1 MAQTAALQFFATPQ
15 RVLITGGTGFIGS
28 ALCKA
33 LLADGHRVT
42 VLARNPNK
50 ARAVLGSDVV
60 TFSAFDCLPAE
71 SAFDVVINLAGE
83 PVVGPRWT
91 AARKAVLLAS
101 RIGVTDAL
109 VAWLQ
114 RAHTKPRLMIS
125 GSAIGFYGIQALDD
139 AAALTEDAGPQSI
152 FMSELCQA
160 WEASAKAVQAL
171 GVPLALL
178 RIGVVLGPCSTGQ
191 GALPKMIL
199 PLRLGV
205 GGQLGNG
212 QQVVSWVHLA
222 DVLGCIAHLM
232 RMSDTQAQGVYN
244 LTAPQACTQKH
255 FMQVAARVMRRSWA
269 LPIPTP
275 AGVLRLVVGEQAGL
289 LVDGQ
294 RVAPKR
300 LLDAGYRFA
309 YADLGAALANCVAS

>member
-1 MAQTAALQFFATPQ
+1 MAQAAGLHFFPTPQ

-33 LLADGHRVT
+33 LLADGHSVT
-42 VLARNPNK
+42 VLTRNPGK
-50 ARAVLGSDVV
+50 AQAVLGSQVV
-60 TFSAFDCLPAE
+60 TFSNFDALSVQ

-101 RIGVTDAL
+101 RSGVTDAL

-125 GSAIGFYGIQALDD
+125 GSAIGFYGVQAQGDRTELAED
-139 AAALTEDAGPQSI
+139 AAPQAI

-160 WEASAKAVQAL
+160 WEASAKAVQAM

-191 GALPKMIL
+191 GALPKMVL

-222 DVLGCIAHLM
+222 DVLGAVAHLM
-232 RMSDTQAQGVYN
+232 RLPAMQAQGVYN
-244 LTAPQACTQKH
+244 LTAPQACSQH
-255 FMQVAARVMRRSWA
+255 MFMQVAAQAMHRSWA
-269 LPIPTP
+269 LPLPTP
-275 AGVLRLVVGEQAGL
+275 AWVLRVLMGEQAGL
-289 LVDGQ
+289 LLEGQ
-294 RVAPKR
+294 RVAPTR
-300 LLDAGYRFA
+300 LLGSGYRFA
-309 YADLGAALANCVAS
+309 YGDVAAALKHCLAS